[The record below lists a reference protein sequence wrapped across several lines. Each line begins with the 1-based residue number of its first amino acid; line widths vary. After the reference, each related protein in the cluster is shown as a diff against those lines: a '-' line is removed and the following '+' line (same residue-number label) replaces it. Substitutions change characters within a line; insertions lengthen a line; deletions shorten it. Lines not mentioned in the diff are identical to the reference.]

1 MDIKFKNDGKNTTKN
16 SNDGMFMDSITCAGL
31 DVNDVLRVNP
41 YFTLTFQIEIS

>member
-1 MDIKFKNDGKNTTKN
+1 MVKTLQKI

-31 DVNDVLRVNP
+31 DANDVLRVNP